1 MPGFGL
7 SDPIADH
14 PAVGAVDSV
23 LRFMDSLGVERA
35 DLIGNS
41 FGGFIGSML
50 AMEHPSRL
58 RRLVTVGG
66 VGRNIFSPTPA
77 EGVKIITDFV
87 ENPSR
92 ELLVRWLHSM
102 VYDPA
107 LVTDE
112 LIEERWKQANDPAT
126 LACIRAMY
134 GRGAGAGL
142 YDAAD
147 DGPPPLWAQLH
158 KIKAPTLLTWGRDD
172 RVTPLDGALL
182 PVRTIPD
189 VELHVFPNCGH
200 WVMIEAAGVPDQDR
214 VQELELIR
222 RLALDARDAATV
234 DLVPRDGRVDERQVE
249 VPAGADGTARVDPR
263 ALSARSGPCWGTDA
277 VTGGDQVRTR
287 RALGAGG
294 GAATSVE

>member
-1 MPGFGL
+1 METIVTMTTTETDLSFEATRREIATDQGVLRFHEAGEGPPLVMLHGSGPGVSGWRNFRGNLATFTRSHRVLILEMPGFGL

-200 WVMIEAAGVPDQDR
+200 WVMIEAAGAW
-214 VQELELIR
+214 E
-222 RLALDARDAATV
+222 
-234 DLVPRDGRVDERQVE
+234 
-249 VPAGADGTARVDPR
+249 
-263 ALSARSGPCWGTDA
+263 SAVSA
-277 VTGGDQVRTR
+277 FLTR
-287 RALGAGG
+287 P
-294 GAATSVE
+294 